1 VSVPSEPDCSSLYN
15 VKQLAGGADA
25 TAQLRNGACCQ
36 WVRPS
41 HNGPEMSQ
49 KENKGSNEKT
59 PPLPPNGEGR
69 IYGGHGQGN
78 PCALCGAP
86 IDPTQIEYEVEWQD
100 AAGPRRSHFH
110 LACYEQLRSDS
121 KE

>member
-1 VSVPSEPDCSSLYN
+1 
-15 VKQLAGGADA
+15 
-25 TAQLRNGACCQ
+25 
-36 WVRPS
+36 
-41 HNGPEMSQ
+41 MSQ
-49 KENKGSNEKT
+49 KEKKGSTDEAQA
-59 PPLPPNGEGR
+59 LPPNGEGR

-100 AAGPRRSHFH
+100 HTGTRRSHFH
-110 LACYEQLRSDS
+110 LACYEQLRSNP